1 MTWKGHHPVVK
12 LVPTTYQSGIKLT
25 KEAMKVVET
34 QLERV
39 PSLKKWFV
47 DIKYSPPDLRDY

>member
-1 MTWKGHHPVVK
+1 MTWKGNQPLVK
-12 LVPTTYQSGIKLT
+12 LVATTYQTGIKLT

-47 DIKYSPPDLRDY
+47 DIKYSLPALRDY